1 MGRGQFTKDEIKSL
15 RKNPYVS
22 DVSQTRIAYSSEFKT
37 LFMNQYTKGKKP
49 VQIFRDAG
57 FDPKVLGSK
66 RIERASARWRESYR
80 SGTLGQRDAVLSKG
94 KANAGRTDEDD
105 SIDLLQ
111 ASREELIERCRQQ
124 ESIIRQLQ
132 AQRRAVQRILN
143 RGICDVSE
151 APVSAEISRTTE
163 EETEHKQEGLAERK
177 PE

>member
-1 MGRGQFTKDEIKSL
+1 MGRGQFTKKEIDSL

-80 SGTLGQRDAVLSKG
+80 SGTLGQRDAVLRKEH
-94 KANAGRTDEDD
+94 ADAGRAGADHG
-105 SIDLLQ
+105 IDLLQ
-111 ASREELIERCRQQ
+111 ASREELIEHCKRQ
-124 ESIIRQLQ
+124 ERIIRQLQ
-132 AQRRAVQRILN
+132 ADRRAVQRILN
-143 RGICDVSE
+143 RRILDVSE
-151 APVSAEISRTTE
+151 APASAETNRTIE
-163 EETEHKQEGLAERK
+163 EETEHKQEPLAERN